1 MSEQENIKAAQ
12 AWIDAWNSGDL
23 SKADLYEAD
32 NFQAEN
38 PGTGPLNSA
47 QSRAYI
53 QNFLTAFPGSK
64 IEVVHTI
71 VQGDYVVTN
80 WKTTGTNNGPLQT
93 PSGGS
98 IPPTGKMATT
108 MGSTTSLVKNG
119 KVVHAW
125 GYFDMA
131 TLLGQ
136 LGLLPPM

>member
-1 MSEQENIKAAQ
+1 MSEHENVKAAQ

-53 QNFLTAFPGSK
+53 QSFLTAFPGSK

-80 WKTTGTNNGPLQT
+80 WKTSGTNNGPLQT

-98 IPPTGKMATT
+98 IPPTGKTATT
-108 MGSTTSLVKNG
+108 MGSSTVLVKNG

-125 GYFDMA
+125 NYFDMA

>member
-12 AWIDAWNSGDL
+12 AWIDAWNTGDL
-23 SKADLYEAD
+23 SKMAPYEAD
-32 NFQAEN
+32 NIISEN
-38 PGTGPLNSA
+38 PGAGPLNA
-47 QSRAYI
+47 VQNRAYI
-53 QNFLTAFPGSK
+53 QNYLTAFPGSK

-98 IPPTGKMATT
+98 IPPTGKVSTT
-108 MGSTTSLVKNG
+108 VGSTTAQVKNG
-119 KVVHAW
+119 KVVHTW
-125 GYFDMA
+125 GYFDIA
-131 TLLGQ
+131 SILGQ